1 LQLYDKARNAVAL
14 AQSPVV
20 RALVDPDGALQQI
33 RDLDDVRNLFFL
45 FGSISQNIA
54 TLLSHAINLGKKHY
68 SLYKKKKNLQQ
79 YMQFNC
85 T

>member
-1 LQLYDKARNAVAL
+1 VAL

-33 RDLDDVRNLFFL
+33 RDLDDVRNLFF
-45 FGSISQNIA
+45 FGSISQYIA

-68 SLYKKKKNLQQ
+68 SLYKKKRNLQQ